1 MKLSELKSKLDTI
14 DELHFQLPNG
24 SSVPSHFH
32 VTEIGSV
39 HKKFIDCGG
48 TIREERFINFQLWS
62 SIDINHRLQAK
73 KLKDIISLSQEVLK
87 LEDLEIEVE
96 HQGESTV
103 GKYKLD
109 FDGDIFILTPTHTD
123 CLAKS
128 NCLIPAVKQ
137 KLKLSELSSSN
148 CCSGNAC

>member
-1 MKLSELKSKLDTI
+1 MKLSELKSKLDTVE
-14 DELHFQLPNG
+14 ELHFQLPDG
-24 SSVPSHFH
+24 SLVPSHFH

-48 TIREERFINFQLWS
+48 TIREESFINFQLWS

-73 KLKDIISLSQEVLK
+73 KLKDIISLSQEALQ

-96 HQGESTV
+96 HQGENTV
-103 GKYKLD
+103 GKYNLD
-109 FDGDIFILTPTHTD
+109 FDGDMFLLTPTHTD

-128 NCLIPAVKQ
+128 DCLIPAAKQ
-137 KLKLSELSSSN
+137 KLKLSELTSS
-148 CCSGNAC
+148 CCQGNAC